1 MGIAR
6 GSAMLSPAAHHHP
19 TRRRFGRTEVL
30 LIAAIVVFGALTLLG
45 STEHPVSSLLFDTQI
60 ASAG

>member
-1 MGIAR
+1 MKIKTVHVR
-6 GSAMLSPAAHHHP
+6 EY

>member
-1 MGIAR
+1 
-6 GSAMLSPAAHHHP
+6 MLSPAAHHPH

-30 LIAAIVVFGALTLLG
+30 LIAAIMVVGALTLFG
-45 STEHPVSSLLFDTQI
+45 SSDRPISSLLFGTPQV